1 MNLAGKLLIAMS
13 GLQDPRFASSVIMIC
28 AHSHEGAMGL
38 MINKT
43 LPDLSFHTLLTQMN
57 IPVGPRSREIKL
69 YSGGPVDRARGF
81 VLHSSDYQSEGMTLS
96 IEGGFGMTAS
106 MEVLELLACGRGPAS
121 AIMALG
127 YAGWDQGQLESEIA
141 RNDWLIVDATS
152 EIIFDTHDDAKW
164 VCALRKLGIDP
175 LLLSPT
181 AGHA

>member
-1 MNLAGKLLIAMS
+1 
-13 GLQDPRFASSVIMIC
+13 
-28 AHSHEGAMGL
+28 MGL

-106 MEVLELLACGRGPAS
+106 MEVLELWPVVADLHRPLWPWAMPAGTKVS
-121 AIMALG
+121 
-127 YAGWDQGQLESEIA
+127 WNPKS
-141 RNDWLIVDATS
+141 RAT
-152 EIIFDTHDDAKW
+152 T
-164 VCALRKLGIDP
+164 G
-175 LLLSPT
+175 
-181 AGHA
+181 